1 MRRNLIL
8 GAVGLLAGAAALAA
22 PAMQKSPGYDD
33 TPFLPDGKWRVHD
46 SKRPHPKVIVP
57 GTFSTQEQPG
67 KPPSDAVVLFD
78 GTDLSKWRD
87 GKGNPPSWKVENG
100 YMEVAGKGGSI
111 FSREE
116 FGDCQL
122 HVEWCAPVPPKGD
135 SQGRGNSGVI
145 IMNQFEIQVLDSYE
159 NVTYA
164 DGQAAAIYGQYPP
177 LVNACRPPG
186 QWQVYDIAFT
196 APRWKEGKLEA
207 PAYVTVFHNG
217 VLVHHHT
224 AILGP
229 VQHRNVAKYGSSGPS
244 KGPLQLQDHGNPV
257 RYRNIWYR
265 PLKGYDE
272 P

>member
-1 MRRNLIL
+1 MTRNLIL
-8 GAVGLLAGAAALAA
+8 AAGVLAGAAALAA
-22 PAMQKSPGYDD
+22 PALQKSPGYDD

-46 SKRPHPKVIVP
+46 SKRPHPPVIAP
-57 GTFSTQEQPG
+57 GTFSSQDQPG

-78 GTDLSKWRD
+78 GTDLSKWRT
-87 GKGNPPSWKVENG
+87 GKGQEPTWKVENG

-111 FSREE
+111 LTREE

-177 LVNACRPPG
+177 LVNACRKPG
-186 QWQVYDIAFT
+186 EWQTYDIAFT

-217 VLVHHHT
+217 VLVHNHT

-229 VQHRNVAKYGSSGPS
+229 VQHRNLAKYGSSGPS

-257 RYRNIWYR
+257 RYRNIWIR